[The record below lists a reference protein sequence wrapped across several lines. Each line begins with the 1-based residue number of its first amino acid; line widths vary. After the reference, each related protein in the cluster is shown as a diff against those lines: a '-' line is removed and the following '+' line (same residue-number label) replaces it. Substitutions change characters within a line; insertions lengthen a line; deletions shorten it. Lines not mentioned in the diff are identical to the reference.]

1 MIYDIRRRKKE
12 TWGRVKRRF
21 ILPANLPSKR
31 KIKHLFALNQ
41 SLQAFEHIATERK
54 IQSD

>member
-1 MIYDIRRRKKE
+1 MIYDIQRRKKRLGGE
-12 TWGRVKRRF
+12 KRRF

-31 KIKHLFALNQ
+31 KIKHLFALKQ
-41 SLQAFEHIATERK
+41 SLETFEHIATERK